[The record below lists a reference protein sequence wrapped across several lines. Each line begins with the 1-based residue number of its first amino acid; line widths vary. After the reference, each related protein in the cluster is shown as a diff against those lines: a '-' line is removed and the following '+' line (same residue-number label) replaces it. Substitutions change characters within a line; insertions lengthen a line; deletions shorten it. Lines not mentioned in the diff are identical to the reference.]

1 MKTMLHYTTSGPS
14 DGPVLLFLHGFMGS
28 VEDWSPSL
36 RRLEDRY
43 RCVAI
48 DLPGHGDSVRCEKSV
63 YTMGGAC
70 AAICDVL
77 DALAVRRC
85 TPVGYSMGG
94 RTALYFGLH
103 YPERCRRL
111 VLESASP
118 GLATPQEQADRR
130 GVDEARAVRL
140 ETEGVPAFLEDWYRQ
155 PLFSSLLRDADY
167 LKQMLDRRRRNEAGE
182 LARSLRGMGTG
193 QQPSLWERLS
203 ALRVST
209 LAIAGALDGKYVA
222 LARRM
227 AVRSPRIRTVIVD
240 DAGHVVHAERPT
252 RFIDALT
259 AFVPVPR

>member
-1 MKTMLHYTTSGPS
+1 
-14 DGPVLLFLHGFMGS
+14 MGS
-28 VEDWSPSL
+28 AEDWVPIIQ
-36 RRLEDRY
+36 RLKDRY

-48 DLPGHGDSVRCEKSV
+48 DLPGHGDSIGFEDSV
-63 YTMGGAC
+63 YTMDGAC
-70 AAICDVL
+70 AAICETL
-77 DALAVRRC
+77 DALDVDQC
-85 TPVGYSMGG
+85 VPVGYSMGG

-111 VLESASP
+111 ILESASP

-130 GVDEARAVRL
+130 GVDEARALRL
-140 ETEGVPAFLEDWYRQ
+140 ETEGIPAFLDSWYRQ
-155 PLFSSLLRDADY
+155 PLFASLHRDAAY
-167 LKQMLDRRRRNEAGE
+167 VERMLQRRKRNAADE

-227 AVRSPRIRTVIVD
+227 AARSPRIRTNIVG
-240 DAGHVVHAERPT
+240 DAGHVVHAERPSP
-252 RFIDALT
+252 FIDAVT
-259 AFVPVPR
+259 SFVSATS